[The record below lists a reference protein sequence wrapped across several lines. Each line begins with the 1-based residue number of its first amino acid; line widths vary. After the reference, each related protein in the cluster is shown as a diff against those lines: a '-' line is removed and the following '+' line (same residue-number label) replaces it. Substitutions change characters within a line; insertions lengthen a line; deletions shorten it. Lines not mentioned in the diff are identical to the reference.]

1 MDPQSTLLQTVLIC
15 EGVEDPPGETPEE
28 QEAAYYAAW
37 QELINSGLVW
47 TLQGWFGRMAVRF
60 IEQGFCSKP
69 EVDDGDPTT

>member
-1 MDPQSTLLQTVLIC
+1 MDAQPELLHTLLVC
-15 EGVEDPPGETPEE
+15 EGVEEPSGGTPEE

-47 TLQGWFGRMAVRF
+47 TLQGWFGRMAMRL
-60 IEQGFCSKP
+60 IDQGHCSKP

>member
-1 MDPQSTLLQTVLIC
+1 MNAQSALLQTILIC

-47 TLQGWFGRMAVRF
+47 TLQGWFGRTAMHF
-60 IEQGFCSKP
+60 IEQGKCSQV
-69 EVDDGDPTT
+69 EDHDSPT